1 MNFACLIKFHK
12 CHHTTEHNVKEPM
25 YFLNYYR
32 YFTSAHFCTTCCELS
47 PTLRYTCHLF
57 YCFSTLL
64 NLQKCDF
71 AFQKLTDE
79 DCLLRP
85 QSQFGILYEENG
97 YILFQAQVME
107 LPTVAFLIDVFCRS
121 ATFQS
126 ENHEPAEVNIN
137 VIFFSKNFL

>member
-1 MNFACLIKFHK
+1 MLSKSSKWELGFVHYIAKF
-12 CHHTTEHNVKEPM
+12 TISRLVISRFE
-25 YFLNYYR
+25 
-32 YFTSAHFCTTCCELS
+32 CTVSHVTF
-47 PTLRYTCHLF
+47 F
-57 YCFSTLL
+57 YCFSLL
-64 NLQKCDF
+64 NLISILQF
-71 AFQKLTDE
+71 HVFFFQKLTDE

-126 ENHEPAEVNIN
+126 ENHEPAEANIN
-137 VIFFSKNFL
+137 HNIKIL